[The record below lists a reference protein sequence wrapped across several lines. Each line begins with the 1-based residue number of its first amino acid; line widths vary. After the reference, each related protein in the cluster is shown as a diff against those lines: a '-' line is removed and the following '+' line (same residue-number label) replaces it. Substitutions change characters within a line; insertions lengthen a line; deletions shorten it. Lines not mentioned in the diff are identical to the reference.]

1 MLRDKVNA
9 LLGGKHPV
17 QLRFIWH
24 RPVRPIQR
32 NEAAN

>member
-9 LLGGKHPV
+9 LGGKHPA